1 MILNHKNGMSFFQ
14 FPNLARF
21 PELWHGVFTRHGGVS
36 PSPFHSLNTA
46 LSVGDD
52 VNNPYQNRE
61 RILQI
66 IGNGELVSAKQVHG
80 KEVIIFSEDRKYPD
94 MPLVGDAMISDMIGK
109 YLLIQTADC
118 QAVFLYD
125 PIRRVA
131 GNIHSGWRG
140 SVLNIIAHTI
150 HAMTQYFGSDPRD
163 ISAGICPSLGP
174 CCAEF
179 IRYKEEIPEVYWKYK
194 DDNHYF
200 DFWAISEEQLRD
212 AGVLPQNIQ
221 TTRICTRCRTDL
233 FFSYRGEKIT
243 GRCAAI
249 IGLER

>member
-52 VNNPYQNRE
+52 VNNAYQNRE
-61 RILQI
+61 MILQL

-80 KEVIIFSEDRKYPD
+80 NDVIVFSENRKNSAV
-94 MPLVGDAMISDMIGK
+94 VGDAMISDRIGK

-140 SVLNIIAHTI
+140 SVLNIIAQTVR
-150 HAMTQYFGSDPRD
+150 AMTEHFGCNPRD
-163 ISAGICPSLGP
+163 ISAGIGPSLGP

-179 IRYKEEIPEVYWKYK
+179 IRYKEEIPEAYWKYK
-194 DDNHYF
+194 DNNDYF
-200 DFWAISEEQLRD
+200 DFWAISADQLCD
-212 AGVLPQNIQ
+212 AGVLPQNIH

-233 FFSYRGEKIT
+233 FFSYRGEKKT
-243 GRCAAI
+243 GRFAAI

>member
-1 MILNHKNGMSFFQ
+1 MILNHKNSLSYFQ

-46 LSVGDD
+46 ISVGDD
-52 VNNPYQNRE
+52 VKNAYRNRE
-61 RILQI
+61 LILQL
-66 IGNGELVSAKQVHG
+66 IGHGELVSARQVHG
-80 KEVIIFSEDRKYPD
+80 KDVIVFSKALKNPA
-94 MPLVGDAMISDMIGK
+94 LSLAGDAIISDMIGK

-140 SVLNIIAHTI
+140 SLLNIIAHTI
-150 HAMTQYFGSDPRD
+150 HAMTEHFGCNPRD
-163 ISAGICPSLGP
+163 MSAGIGPSLGQ

-179 IRYKEEIPEVYWKYK
+179 VNYEHEIPEAYWKYK
-194 DDNHYF
+194 DNNHYF
-200 DFWAISEEQLRD
+200 DFWAISADQLRHS
-212 AGVLPQNIQ
+212 GVLPQNIH
-221 TTRICTRCRTDL
+221 TSRICTRCRTDL
-233 FFSYRGEKIT
+233 FFSYRGEKKT
-243 GRCAAI
+243 GRFAAI